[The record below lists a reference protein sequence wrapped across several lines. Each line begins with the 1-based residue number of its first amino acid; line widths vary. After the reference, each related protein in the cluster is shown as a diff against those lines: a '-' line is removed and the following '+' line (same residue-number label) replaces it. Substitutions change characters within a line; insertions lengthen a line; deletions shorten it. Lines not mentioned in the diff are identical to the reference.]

1 MFWVQGMKSSS
12 RHLRCIECRS
22 DENPGLR
29 FRGSSCFHCLPRM
42 KLCGTVCLMMTPM
55 RTEGCGYGKTWCS
68 CTSCSSNRC
77 AWFFKEVCGSKRQS
91 AWRSERWKY
100 LWASWK
106 LVVSATT
113 VRKALKK
120 IMLAFMSSLFTKV
133 QSVESRT
140 RCGGCS
146 HILVKAVEDVAVS
159 SYFGMVAGKN
169 WGKIGPT
176 LEWRPPCRRMRQESP
191 NRGGS
196 FSCGTKEIFNRVSQC
211 VFALILEEHI
221 AFVKLDSILTFLS
234 SIAK

>member
-196 FSCGTKEIFNRVSQC
+196 FSCGT
-211 VFALILEEHI
+211 
-221 AFVKLDSILTFLS
+221 
-234 SIAK
+234 